1 MFKKLI
7 LASLLA
13 ALAITFAAPLSTAFA
28 RHGADDPAGHD
39 AGDDRGGGGHGA
51 DDPAGHR

>member
-13 ALAITFAAPLSTAFA
+13 ALAVVSASPLSTAYA
-28 RHGADDPAGHD
+28 RHGADDPAGHN
-39 AGDDRGGGGHGA
+39 AGDVRGEGPGH
-51 DDPAGHR
+51 P